1 MFYLRTAMDAGNR
14 RAEAGVLWILWLSY
28 GAFYFCRSN
37 LSAAVPGIEHEL
49 ALSKSDIGF
58 ILGSF
63 KVVYGVGQLIN
74 GQLAEQIG
82 ARRLLAIG
90 MLGSAALTIIF
101 GFSTGFYLLLF
112 LWAMNGYAQAL
123 GWSPTMRVA
132 ANWFPVARRGRAI
145 AIIGTGYQL
154 LGSVT
159 IVVAGWSAEWLGW
172 RGALFVP
179 AGLLVASALHMLITL
194 RESPPLPVATASAR
208 PATRGTW
215 RANLAATL
223 TNPWL
228 WLLALAL
235 GLLNACRYGFL
246 DWGVAQLMEIQRGGI
261 GASAMKNS
269 VLPAGGIVGTLL
281 AGWATDRFFGGRRI
295 PVMVGM
301 LVTLGG
307 LVIAYDSII
316 HTSTA
321 ASVVTLAVIGALIF
335 GPQVLLVGTTPV
347 DLARRGTAAAA
358 CGFVNFVGY
367 IGAAAGDQVTGY
379 LVDHHDWHAA
389 LWFWAACAFG
399 GAVIVLPLWRVH
411 GRRTASPQSPADE

>member
-1 MFYLRTAMDAGNR
+1 MTPETNR
-14 RAEAGVLWILWLSY
+14 RAEAGALWVLWLTY

-37 LSAAVPGIEHEL
+37 LSTAVPGLEHDL
-49 ALSKSDIGF
+49 ALSKTEIGW

-63 KVVYGVGQLIN
+63 KIVYGVGQLIN

-90 MLGSAALTIIF
+90 MLASAALTVAF
-101 GFSTGFYLLLF
+101 GFATGFYLLLF
-112 LWAMNGYAQAL
+112 LWATNGYAQAL

-132 ANWFPVARRGRAI
+132 ANWFPVTRRGRAI

-159 IVVAGWSAEWLGW
+159 IVVAGWSAQWLGW

-179 AGLLVASALHMLITL
+179 AGLLVASAVHMLL
-194 RESPPLPVATASAR
+194 RLEESPPASHAEGAAPTTPRGSWQTNLVATVS
-208 PATRGTW
+208 
-215 RANLAATL
+215 
-223 TNPWL
+223 NPKL
-228 WLLALAL
+228 WLLAVAL

-246 DWGVAQLMEIQRGGI
+246 DWGVAQLMEVQDAGI

-269 VLPAGGIVGTLL
+269 VLPAGGIAGTLL

-301 LVTLGG
+301 LVTLGFI
-307 LVIAYDSII
+307 VIAYDSII
-316 HTSTA
+316 HTSAA

-347 DLARRGTAAAA
+347 DLAKRGAAAAA

-367 IGAAAGDQVTGY
+367 VGAAAGDQVTGH
-379 LVDHHDWHAA
+379 LVDRYDWHAA

-399 GAVIVLPLWRVH
+399 GAIVVLPLWRVIH
-411 GRRTASPQSPADE
+411 SRRAGTPDGAT